1 MPRPSYQPTDEQRQM
16 VKSLSA
22 MGLRQEDICDMV
34 GLRSP
39 KTLRKHFRQE
49 LSSGMAEANAAVAHV
64 AYEMAVSG
72 RFPAMTF
79 FWEKCQRP
87 RVEEFAEEEPRKPC
101 KVEIRFPGKEDR
113 PEYQTRILHG
123 TA

>member
-1 MPRPSYQPTDEQRQM
+1 VPRPSYRPTEEQRQR

-22 MGLRQEDICDMV
+22 MGLCQEDICDLV
-34 GLRSP
+34 GLRSA

-49 LSSGMAEANAAVAHV
+49 LSSGMAEANAAVARV

-79 FWEKCQRP
+79 FWAKCQRKQ
-87 RVEEFAEEEPRKPC
+87 VEEVEEEEPRKPC
-101 KVEIRFPGKEDR
+101 KVEMRFPGKADR
-113 PEYQTRILHG
+113 PEHERRIFHG

>member
-1 MPRPSYQPTDEQRQM
+1 M

-22 MGLRQEDICDMV
+22 MGLRQEDISNMV

-79 FWEKCQRP
+79 FWEKCQCPTYMAMMSGSPPSGSNRT
-87 RVEEFAEEEPRKPC
+87 
-101 KVEIRFPGKEDR
+101 IIIH
-113 PEYQTRILHG
+113 TSTTL
-123 TA
+123 